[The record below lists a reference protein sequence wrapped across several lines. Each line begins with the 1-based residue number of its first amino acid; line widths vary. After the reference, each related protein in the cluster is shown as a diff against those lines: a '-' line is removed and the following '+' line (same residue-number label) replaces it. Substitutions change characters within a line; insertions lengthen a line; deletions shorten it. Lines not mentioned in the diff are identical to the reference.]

1 MRNYIDE
8 LTAAT
13 SIVKGACDAYFNYDS
28 SSPTMIRLKDY
39 DLQENI
45 ISQLKATFYGDVV
58 VTQMTK
64 EETFA
69 SHRTWTIEIYGT
81 NKHIERNSK
90 FFGIQLSLIEAK
102 DIVLSLIYL
111 PFLDELYTATLG
123 GGAYL
128 NGTQINV
135 NPRSI
140 AEAVVGF
147 GKFSHTDEAASTL
160 QMEMVKNIR
169 HVIDE
174 VYMTGSN
181 ALNFA
186 YLASGKING
195 FVNFTNNICAL
206 NPGILL
212 CQEAGAYISNVEG
225 TNYAYTNNNI
235 VVADSPD
242 LLAVIKQSTV
252 EPVNKG
258 DQMDNRIRIGYLG
271 IQGDVAEQ
279 AAIELANRQKYRFV
293 EFIPSPDE
301 RQIIRDMQIH
311 KIDYAVIPIATSKNQ
326 VYRKVSEQ
334 LSKIRYEIVDSYPQ
348 VVKLNLYKR
357 TKDVPNGELVRI
369 VTDENYYSFID
380 TKLRL
385 LLPKIDRMG
394 CSVASTAAKD
404 LRDDKYSDYTAVVCS
419 PESGELNRLSL
430 VKENMI
436 SDDHEASVDYRLIR
450 YMG

>member
-8 LTAAT
+8 LSAAT
-13 SIVKGACDAYFNYDS
+13 SIVKDACDSYFDYDS
-28 SSPTMIRLKDY
+28 SNPSMIKPNAF
-39 DLQENI
+39 DLQERI
-45 ISQLKATFYGDVV
+45 ISNLKATFDGDVV

-64 EETFA
+64 DSTFA
-69 SHRTWTIEIYGT
+69 SHRTWTIEVYGS

-90 FFGIQLSLIEAK
+90 FFGIQLSLVEAK
-102 DIVLSLIYL
+102 DIVVSVIYL

-128 NGTQINV
+128 NGTQITIEPRAV
-135 NPRSI
+135 NNSI
-140 AEAVVGF
+140 VGF
-147 GKFSHTDEAASTL
+147 GDFSKNDEAASTL

-181 ALNFA
+181 ALSFA
-186 YLASGKING
+186 YVASGKING

-212 CQEAGAYISNVEG
+212 CQEAGAYVSNVEG
-225 TNYAYTNNNI
+225 TTYSYTNNNI

-242 LLAVIKQSTV
+242 LLAAIKQSTV

-258 DQMDNRIRIGYLG
+258 EQMDNRIRIGYLG

-279 AAIELANRQKYRFV
+279 AAVELANRQKYRFV
-293 EFIPSPDE
+293 DFIPSTDE
-301 RQIIRDMQIH
+301 KQIVRDMQIH
-311 KIDYAVIPIATSKNQ
+311 RIDYAVMPIITSKNQ
-326 VYRKVSEQ
+326 VYRNIAEQ
-334 LSKIRYEIVDSYPQ
+334 LSKIRYEVIDSYPQ
-348 VVKLNLYKR
+348 VLKLNLYKR
-357 TKDVPNGELVRI
+357 TKNVSNGELVRI

-385 LLPKIDRMG
+385 LLPRADRLG
-394 CSVASTAAKD
+394 CTIASMAAKD
-404 LRDDKYSDYTAVVCS
+404 LRDDKYSDYTAVICS

-430 VKENMI
+430 VKENMLTEG
-436 SDDHEASVDYRLIR
+436 HEAAVEYRLIR
-450 YMG
+450 YIG

>member
-13 SIVKGACDAYFNYDS
+13 TIIKNSCDAYFNYDS
-28 SSPTMIRLKDY
+28 SSPSMIRTKDY
-39 DLQENI
+39 DLRESI
-45 ISQLKATFYGDVV
+45 TSQLKSTFYGDVV
-58 VTQMTK
+58 VTQMAK
-64 EETFA
+64 EATFA
-69 SHRTWTIEIYGT
+69 AHRTWTLEIHGAK
-81 NKHIERNSK
+81 KHIERNSK

-102 DIVLSLIYL
+102 DIVLSVIYL

-128 NGTQINV
+128 NGTQIKI
-135 NPRSI
+135 NPRPVRDAI
-140 AEAVVGF
+140 VGF
-147 GKFSHTDEAASTL
+147 GEFNRFDEAASTL

-195 FVNFTNNICAL
+195 YVNFTNNVCAL

-212 CQEAGAYISNVEG
+212 CQEAGAYISNAEG
-225 TNYAYTNNNI
+225 TNYSYANSNI

-242 LLAVIKQSTV
+242 LLAAIKQSTV
-252 EPVNKG
+252 EPVKKG
-258 DQMDNRIRIGYLG
+258 DQMDNRIRVGYLG
-271 IQGDVAEQ
+271 IQGDIGEQ
-279 AAIELANRQKYRFV
+279 AAVELANRQKYRFV
-293 EFIPSPDE
+293 DFIPCLDE
-301 RQIIRDMQIH
+301 KQIIRDMQIG
-311 KIDYAVIPIATSKNQ
+311 KIDYAVMPIATSKNQ
-326 VYRKVSEQ
+326 VYRKVAEQ
-334 LSKIRYEIVDSYPQ
+334 LSKVRYEIVDSYPQ
-348 VVKLNLYKR
+348 KLKLNLYKR
-357 TKDVPNGELVRI
+357 TKDVSNAELVRV

-394 CSVASTAAKD
+394 CDSASIAAKD
-404 LRDDKYSDYTAVVCS
+404 LRDDKFSDYTAVVCS

-430 VKENMI
+430 VRENMLP
-436 SDDHEASVDYRLIR
+436 DDHEASVDYRLIR